1 MTTQSPKHFEVLI
14 LAASRLIV
22 LMNHEVELLRAMRV
36 GEIRDL
42 QTEKQELTVLYE
54 DALQMLS
61 AEPELLEAMEPAM
74 RTELTELAA
83 RFDEAVCENTRA
95 LNAVKASHDQLLQA
109 IVDAVSENRSKQK
122 AYTAQG
128 ALDNPR
134 KGRNAP
140 TLSLTLDQR
149 L

>member
-1 MTTQSPKHFEVLI
+1 MTAQPTKHLQTLI

-36 GEIRDL
+36 GEISEL
-42 QTEKQELTVLYE
+42 QKEKQELTVLYE

-61 AEPELLEAMEPAM
+61 VEPELLEAMEPAL
-74 RTELTELAA
+74 RTELTELAT
-83 RFDEAVCENTRA
+83 RFDAAVCENTRA

-128 ALDNPR
+128 ALDNSL

>member
-1 MTTQSPKHFEVLI
+1 MTTQPTKHFETLI
-14 LAASRLIV
+14 LAVSRLIF

-36 GEIRDL
+36 GEISAL
-42 QTEKQELTVLYE
+42 QKEKTELTVLYE

-61 AEPELLEAMEPAM
+61 AEPELLEAMEPAL
-74 RTELTELAA
+74 RTELTELATQ
-83 RFDEAVCENTRA
+83 FDAAVCENTRA
-95 LNAVKASHDQLLQA
+95 LNAVKTSHDQLLQS
-109 IVDAVSENRSKQK
+109 IVDAVSENRSKQL

-140 TLSLTLDQR
+140 PLSLTLDQR

>member
-1 MTTQSPKHFEVLI
+1 MTIQPHKQFETLVM
-14 LAASRLIV
+14 AASRLIV
-22 LMNHEVELLRAMRV
+22 VMNHEVELLRAMRV
-36 GEIRDL
+36 GEISAL
-42 QTEKQELTVLYE
+42 QQEKQELTALYE
-54 DALQMLS
+54 DALQTLS
-61 AEPELLEAMEPAM
+61 GEPELLEALEPAM
-74 RTELTELAA
+74 RAELAELA
-83 RFDEAVCENTRA
+83 TRFDEAVCENTRA
-95 LNAVKASHDQLLQA
+95 LTAVKISHDQLLRA
-109 IVDAVSENRSKQK
+109 IVDAVSENRSRQK

>member
-1 MTTQSPKHFEVLI
+1 MIPQPTEHMETLI
-14 LAASRLIV
+14 SATSRLIV
-22 LMNHEVELLRAMRV
+22 LMNHEVRLLRAMRV
-36 GEIRDL
+36 GDIAAL
-42 QTEKQELTVLYE
+42 QQEKQNLTVLYE
-54 DALQMLS
+54 NALQTLA
-61 AEPELLEAMEPAM
+61 AEPELVEAMEPAL
-74 RTELTELAA
+74 RAELTDLAV
-83 RFDEAVCENTRA
+83 RFDAAVCENTRA
-95 LNAVKASHDQLLQA
+95 LDAVKASHDQLLQA

-140 TLSLTLDQR
+140 TLSLTLDQQ

>member
-1 MTTQSPKHFEVLI
+1 MTAQPTKPFETLI
-14 LAASRLIV
+14 LAASRLIA

-36 GEIRDL
+36 SEISAL
-42 QTEKQELTVLYE
+42 QQEKQELTVLYE
-54 DALQMLS
+54 EAMGVLS
-61 AEPELLEAMEPAM
+61 ADPEMLAAMEPALKN
-74 RTELTELAA
+74 ELTDLAA
-83 RFDEAVCENTRA
+83 RFDDAVGANTRA
-95 LNAVKASHDQLLQA
+95 LTAVKASHDQLLQT
-109 IVDAVSENRSKQK
+109 IVDAVSENRSRQK

-140 TLSLTLDQR
+140 VLSLTLDQS

>member
-1 MTTQSPKHFEVLI
+1 MSINPTPHFVSLI
-14 LAASRLIV
+14 SVASRLIV
-22 LMNHEVELLRAMRV
+22 LMKHEVTLLRAMRV
-36 GEIRDL
+36 GEISAL
-42 QTEKQELTVLYE
+42 QKEKQELTILYE
-54 DALQMLS
+54 DAVRTLS
-61 AEPELLEAMEPAM
+61 EEPEMLEAMEPAM
-74 RTELTELAA
+74 RAELTELAA
-83 RFDEAVCENTRA
+83 QFDAAVCENTRA
-95 LNAVKASHDQLLQA
+95 LNAVKLSHDQLLQA

-122 AYTAQG
+122 AYTAEG

>member
-1 MTTQSPKHFEVLI
+1 MTTKATKHFEPLI
-14 LAASRLIV
+14 SVVSRLIV

-36 GEIRDL
+36 GEISAL
-42 QTEKQELTVLYE
+42 QKEKQELTVLYE

-61 AEPELLEAMEPAM
+61 VEPELLEAMEPAL
-74 RTELTELAA
+74 RTELTGLAT
-83 RFDEAVCENTRA
+83 RFDAAVWENTRA

-109 IVDAVSENRSKQK
+109 IVDAVSEKRAEQK
-122 AYTAQG
+122 AYTAKG
-128 ALDNPR
+128 SLDNPR

-140 TLSLTLDQR
+140 TLSLTLDQC